1 MKKEGFVL
9 THSFEHVVYHGREYQ
24 GNWSYQTCTQEA
36 KCKMDTCAQI
46 TFFSFWTL
54 APGIMPPIFVVD
66 LSVLIIPIL
75 DISNWY
81 A

>member
-46 TFFSFWTL
+46 TFFSF
-54 APGIMPPIFVVD
+54 
-66 LSVLIIPIL
+66 
-75 DISNWY
+75 
-81 A
+81 